1 MNASSTGV
9 QNLAGG
15 FFSSAAR
22 HPDRPALSLG
32 EHQWNYAAL
41 SARALL
47 LGGALLEDRIPDEPD
62 FTGIFGHRSVAA
74 FSGILGSLAIGRAYV
89 PLNTHFPVERS
100 RRMIEKAGLVRI
112 VAEAD
117 SLPALMEVVADIE
130 RPLWI
135 LVPDADEGVDR
146 VSRAGQHTFVYGV
159 DAATELATP
168 LESVNVDALAYLL
181 FTSGSTGDPKGVM
194 VMHRN
199 VRHFLDVMV
208 DRYDIRPSD
217 RLSQTFDLTFDLSV
231 FDMFVAWERGACVCV
246 PSRAQKM
253 LPAKYVASQELTVW
267 FSVPSTAIM
276 MRKLRMLKPDQYPSL
291 RWSLFCG
298 EALPIEVAEAFQQA
312 APRSVVEN
320 LYGPTELTIAC
331 SYYRY
336 DSDRCTADAKLD
348 VVPIGEP
355 YPGMTELIA
364 DESLQP
370 VEPGEAGELLMT
382 GPQVARGYWQDAEK
396 TSAAFVVPPG
406 HSEVY
411 YRTGDRVKRE
421 SSAGPM
427 LYLGRMDGQIKIQG
441 YRVELGEIE
450 AVLRKAAGVDT
461 AIALGYPEGINGAD
475 GVIAFIAESTV
486 NEQSVRDVVQ
496 QHLPSYM
503 QPTEYHW
510 LPSFPLNANGKV
522 DRGALRLIRNG
533 SA

>member
-1 MNASSTGV
+1 MNVSTKEV
-9 QNLAGG
+9 QNLANG
-15 FFSSAAR
+15 FFSSVAR

-32 EHQWNYAAL
+32 EHQWSYAAL
-41 SARALL
+41 SEQALL
-47 LGGALLEDRIPDEPD
+47 LGGALLKDRIPEEPD
-62 FTGIFGHRSVAA
+62 FTGIFGHRSVAT

-89 PLNTHFPVERS
+89 PLNPHFPVERS

-117 SLPALMEVVADIE
+117 SLPALMQVVAGIE

-135 LVPDADEGVDR
+135 LVPDADEGVDP
-146 VSRAGQHTFVYGV
+146 VGGAGHHTFVPGV
-159 DAATELATP
+159 DAATEPATP
-168 LESVNVDALAYLL
+168 LESVNMDALAYLL

-246 PSRAQKM
+246 PTRAQKM

-312 APRSVVEN
+312 APHSVVEN

-336 DSDRCTADAKLD
+336 DSARCSDDAELG

-364 DESLQP
+364 DEHLQP
-370 VEPGEAGELLMT
+370 VAPGEAGELLMT

-396 TSAAFVVPPG
+396 TNAAFVVPPG
-406 HSEVY
+406 HSKVY
-411 YRTGDRVKRE
+411 YRTGDRVKRD
-421 SSAGPM
+421 SSTGPM
-427 LYLGRMDGQIKIQG
+427 LYLGRVDGQIKVQG

-475 GVIAFIAESTV
+475 GVIAFVAESAV
-486 NEQSVRDVVQ
+486 DEQSVRDVVQ

-510 LPSFPLNANGKV
+510 LSSFPLNANGKV
-522 DRGALRLIRNG
+522 DRGALRQMRNG